1 MIENETFVIQL
12 TVKNSEGVLKTRH
25 LKVSKEQLS
34 TFQSKLNVEENGFTI
49 IECYINTGN
58 IY

>member
-25 LKVSKEQLS
+25 LKVSKEQLK
-34 TFQSKLNVEENGFTI
+34 TFQSKLNIEQDGYTI
-49 IECYINTGN
+49 IEVYINTGN
-58 IY
+58 YY

>member
-1 MIENETFVIQL
+1 MENSEFIIQL

-25 LKVSKEQLS
+25 LKVSKEQLEL
-34 TFQSKLNVEENGFTI
+34 FQSKLNIEENGFTI
-49 IECYINTGN
+49 IDCYVNTGN

>member
-1 MIENETFVIQL
+1 MENSEFIIQL

-25 LKVSKEQLS
+25 LKVSKEQLEL
-34 TFQSKLNVEENGFTI
+34 FQSKLNVEENGFTI

>member
-25 LKVSKEQLS
+25 LKVSKEQLT

-49 IECYINTGN
+49 IEVYINTGN

>member
-12 TVKNSEGVLKTRH
+12 TVMNSEGVMKTRH
-25 LKVSKEQLS
+25 LKVSKQQLD
-34 TFQSKLNVEENGFTI
+34 TFQSKLNKKENGFTI
-49 IECYINTGN
+49 IECYVNTGN